1 MFLGEQS
8 EVRILT
14 GVRDSALMVPEVAIS
29 GFDGFRGTVWVVL
42 DGRLRRTELTFGA
55 RDDRGR
61 VEVTGGLP
69 DGAAIV
75 AVPPKGADEGRLARI
90 GDAP

>member
-1 MFLGEQS
+1 MP
-8 EVRILT
+8 VIA
-14 GVRDSALMVPEVAIS
+14 GVYCPEVAIT
-29 GFDGFRGTVWVVL
+29 GFDGFRGIVWLVQ
-42 DGRLRRTELTFGA
+42 DGRLRRAELTFGA

-69 DGAAIV
+69 EGAAIV
-75 AVPPKGADEGRLARI
+75 AMPPKGADEGRLARI